1 MADIIDQ
8 ANELR
13 DLLTSAAVS
22 SRPRPLPF
30 IGRCYN
36 CEEKIGKGHFC
47 DAGCKEDYE
56 KRVYAESQR
65 RIL

>member
-8 ANELR
+8 ANELS

-30 IGRCYN
+30 IARCYN
-36 CEEKIGKGHFC
+36 CDESIDKGHFC
-47 DAGCKEDYE
+47 DSGCKEDFE
-56 KRVYAESQR
+56 RRKYAKTQR
-65 RIL
+65 PGH